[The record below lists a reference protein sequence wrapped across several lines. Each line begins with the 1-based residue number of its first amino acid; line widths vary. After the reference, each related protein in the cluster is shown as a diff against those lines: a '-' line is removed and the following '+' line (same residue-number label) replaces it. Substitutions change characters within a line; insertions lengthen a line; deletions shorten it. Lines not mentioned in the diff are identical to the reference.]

1 MYILIFVYMYDNTK
15 YNIIILYIGV
25 PNLPSSLNA
34 FMLHSEQNLHIH
46 ISRWTKNHK
55 QAVSARVFH
64 HLPPTVV
71 EIDFSFDS
79 CTIEVTAFK
88 LRRKNFRISWKFNAP
103 FCYGRKHAKA
113 ESKTPCNSNS
123 NIYIYTYS
131 NHSERKFPK
140 STKIKPF
147 GENTTISGEQ
157 REHQN
162 GFFSFYVSSWWFES
176 MVLGESPRPRPP
188 SVAPQ
193 PLAVFLKFP
202 DAISTTIPSTT
213 PLLSTVFCTK

>member
-88 LRRKNFRISWKFNAP
+88 LRRKNFRIS
-103 FCYGRKHAKA
+103 
-113 ESKTPCNSNS
+113 
-123 NIYIYTYS
+123 
-131 NHSERKFPK
+131 
-140 STKIKPF
+140 
-147 GENTTISGEQ
+147 
-157 REHQN
+157 
-162 GFFSFYVSSWWFES
+162 
-176 MVLGESPRPRPP
+176 
-188 SVAPQ
+188 
-193 PLAVFLKFP
+193 
-202 DAISTTIPSTT
+202 
-213 PLLSTVFCTK
+213 